1 MIFNAP
7 HLMAAFGITITETD
21 LLYWIGAMMF
31 FGLGSLPSGLR
42 NLAVARRFPPP
53 WSIDELE
60 ACFVVIDSAGQSW
73 RMSISRMSLASD
85 RRSPELASGL
95 PTFCL
100 YLK

>member
-1 MIFNAP
+1 
-7 HLMAAFGITITETD
+7 MAAFGITITETD

-60 ACFVVIDSAGQSW
+60 RALS
-73 RMSISRMSLASD
+73 
-85 RRSPELASGL
+85 
-95 PTFCL
+95 
-100 YLK
+100 